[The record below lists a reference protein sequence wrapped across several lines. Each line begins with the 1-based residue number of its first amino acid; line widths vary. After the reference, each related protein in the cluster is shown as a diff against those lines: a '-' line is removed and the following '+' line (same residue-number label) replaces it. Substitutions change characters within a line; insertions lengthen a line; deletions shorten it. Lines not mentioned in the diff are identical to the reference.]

1 MDDRAAGIVARR
13 PGRVNVDRASA
24 RLYASVTMS
33 LTRFVL
39 RGFRRPGEVV
49 RNALGDLERRVM
61 DVLWRCDAECS
72 VRDVHAHFGREL
84 AYTTLMTTLDRLHR
98 KGVLARRREGR
109 AFLYRPLFTREQFEE
124 QVATDMID
132 GLLGFASGPPQPVLM
147 SIVDAVS
154 RRDHELLDELERLV
168 REKRRELKRRRGEP

>member
-1 MDDRAAGIVARR
+1 M
-13 PGRVNVDRASA
+13 
-24 RLYASVTMS
+24 T
-33 LTRFVL
+33 LTDFVL

-49 RNALGDLERRVM
+49 RTALGELERKVM
-61 DVLWRCDAECS
+61 EDLWRRGEECS
-72 VRDVHAHFGREL
+72 VREVQAAFGDTL

-109 AFLYRPLFTREQFEE
+109 AFLYRPLLSREQFEG

-132 GLLGFASGPPQPVLM
+132 GLLGLASGPPQPVLL
-147 SIVDAVS
+147 SIVDAVG

-168 REKRRELKRRRGEP
+168 REKRRELKRRRGEV